1 MKATLKF
8 NLPDED
14 EFYYNAIHATDYRIA
29 LTEIREML
37 RSKVKHGHNYEN
49 TEQALQEVYEY
60 VCSSIAECYGF
71 PE

>member
-1 MKATLKF
+1 MQAILKYD
-8 NLPDED
+8 LPDED
-14 EFYYNAIHATDYRIA
+14 EYYYNAIHATEYRIA
-29 LTEIREML
+29 LKEIREML

-49 TEQALQEVYEY
+49 TEQALEEVYEY